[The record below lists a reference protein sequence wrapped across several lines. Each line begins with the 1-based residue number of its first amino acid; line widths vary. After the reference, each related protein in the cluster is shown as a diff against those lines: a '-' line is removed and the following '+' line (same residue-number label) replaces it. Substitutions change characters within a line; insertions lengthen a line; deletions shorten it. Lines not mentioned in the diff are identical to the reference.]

1 MELSHKDY
9 LDILKFYD
17 IKYSKLS
24 QKNVKLVAEKILAEK
39 LCRCYKKVSKTTT
52 ENPLAI
58 CRSSVLK
65 RKNLKNYNLS
75 CKKRSRL
82 ISKKGTNKKLA
93 KLKDTKKTKK
103 LSVKKIH
110 RRK

>member
-17 IKYSKLS
+17 IKYNKLS
-24 QKNVKLVAEKILAEK
+24 KKNVKLVAENILAEK
-39 LCRCYKKVSKTTT
+39 LCRCYKKVSKSNV
-52 ENPLAI
+52 ENPIAI

-65 RKNLKNYNLS
+65 RKNLKHYNVS

-82 ISKKGTNKKLA
+82 ISKKGSNKKLA
-93 KLKDTKKTKK
+93 KTKK
-103 LSVKKIH
+103 LSFKKVH